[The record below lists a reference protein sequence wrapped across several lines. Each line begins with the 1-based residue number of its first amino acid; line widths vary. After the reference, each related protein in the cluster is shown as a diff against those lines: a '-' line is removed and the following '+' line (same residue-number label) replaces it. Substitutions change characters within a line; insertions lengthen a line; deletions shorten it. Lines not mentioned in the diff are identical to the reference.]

1 MDTSSPKLI
10 VKEMLY
16 ASLLSKGENPLDIF
30 SCFLFFLFFL
40 QNIFTTLIIVDP
52 CDKIRLSC
60 DSQ

>member
-30 SCFLFFLFFL
+30 SCFLFFFAKHFY
-40 QNIFTTLIIVDP
+40 NTNH
-52 CDKIRLSC
+52 C
-60 DSQ
+60 